1 MGIKGSGFG
10 ALQQLERRLGSVAKG
25 GARASSKALAD
36 GATALARQGFR
47 QGRSPEGATWAPT
60 RAGNPPLRRT
70 GALERAVQAR
80 DTGSGF
86 SFSVPSPGGFHQSG
100 TRRMPARPFLPVRG
114 LPVRWLARLRDAALG
129 AIARLFR

>member
-1 MGIKGSGFG
+1 MVAGENG
-10 ALQQLERRLGSVAKG
+10 AISAMAALG
-25 GARASSKALAD
+25 
-36 GATALARQGFR
+36 RQGFQ

-114 LPVRWLARLRDAALG
+114 LPARWLARLRDAALG
-129 AIARLFR
+129 AVARLFR